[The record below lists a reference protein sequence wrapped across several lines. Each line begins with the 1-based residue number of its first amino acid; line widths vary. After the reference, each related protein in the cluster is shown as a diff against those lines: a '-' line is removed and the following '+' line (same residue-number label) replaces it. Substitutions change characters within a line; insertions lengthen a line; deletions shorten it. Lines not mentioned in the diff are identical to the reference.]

1 MAFALR
7 LFLLLLLA
15 VALPDRAAQA
25 APWRAQGADWDG
37 DMGHLE
43 APGHDG
49 LRPMENAGAKPLGEG
64 DLASQ
69 PTSRTEALGDGE
81 GVSAGRTFQA
91 PGLDAARK
99 PSSRRRGPPR
109 GKNKAT
115 GHRKPHEP
123 SNTMQQML
131 KEMLQGGQEMNPK
144 AVLKAAFPGGS
155 SGSWAASAAG
165 REAMPGT
172 APGDW
177 DRDMEHLKAL
187 AHNGLRSMENAGG
200 PPRWKNKE
208 IEDKNSL
215 EASQLLDRMLSDLER
230 RRVLEQMFVQMMA
243 YARGRNG
250 PVPAPV
256 AGKEEMPGPG
266 TGDAL
271 GKSSINAE
279 NPPSTP
285 RVFCP
290 QDVRKS
296 CMIGTAVTLFT
307 VPLSMVLCY
316 VGFQWWKDKKRHPAA
331 APAYQ
336 PRRCDSPLPPGS
348 PETALFDSSQM
359 WPQMQESTWKAEH
372 QHSMPPPRPPSP
384 AVKRKPPEIPPPPP
398 LPSRPPWSS

>member
-1 MAFALR
+1 ME
-7 LFLLLLLA
+7 
-15 VALPDRAAQA
+15 
-25 APWRAQGADWDG
+25 
-37 DMGHLE
+37 HLE

-109 GKNKAT
+109 GKNKAA
-115 GHRKPHEP
+115 GHWKPHEP

-187 AHNGLRSMENAGG
+187 AHNGLRPMENAGG
-200 PPRWKNKE
+200 KFSMSISAQNYQCPPRWKNKE
-208 IEDKNSL
+208 IEDKKSL
-215 EASQLLDRMLSDLER
+215 EASQLLDKMLSNLE
-230 RRVLEQMFVQMMA
+230 
-243 YARGRNG
+243 
-250 PVPAPV
+250 
-256 AGKEEMPGPG
+256 
-266 TGDAL
+266 
-271 GKSSINAE
+271 
-279 NPPSTP
+279 
-285 RVFCP
+285 
-290 QDVRKS
+290 
-296 CMIGTAVTLFT
+296 
-307 VPLSMVLCY
+307 
-316 VGFQWWKDKKRHPAA
+316 
-331 APAYQ
+331 
-336 PRRCDSPLPPGS
+336 
-348 PETALFDSSQM
+348 
-359 WPQMQESTWKAEH
+359 
-372 QHSMPPPRPPSP
+372 
-384 AVKRKPPEIPPPPP
+384 
-398 LPSRPPWSS
+398 